1 MVELIESNTRKT
13 DTFRVGVIE
22 NIVNSRYVPDPLLRA
37 GHLAAVAA
45 GVDSFWV
52 PDHLNSLFPRS
63 ICTQKY
69 MGAAR
74 LAPSPDAY
82 LEPWTM
88 LGYLAAH
95 NRLGRLRLGVCHRY
109 GAAQPRGHG
118 ASRGDAAAAD
128 PWTSHSGHRDRRA

>member
-118 ASRGDAAAAD
+118 ASR
-128 PWTSHSGHRDRRA
+128 RRRCSC